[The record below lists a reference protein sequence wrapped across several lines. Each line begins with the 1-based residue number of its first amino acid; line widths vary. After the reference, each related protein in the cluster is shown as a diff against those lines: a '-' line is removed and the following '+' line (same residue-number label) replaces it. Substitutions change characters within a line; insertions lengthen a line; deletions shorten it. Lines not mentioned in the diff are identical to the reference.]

1 MTFSSNIPASYPVC
15 PRNIRSF
22 ILIPHYDLVLFVNLE
37 IILEYLSKIFSSEH
51 INIVF
56 YSTADGGA
64 AIFWVIGQAYHSYKT
79 EMDFA
84 IEDFIL

>member
-1 MTFSSNIPASYPVC
+1 
-15 PRNIRSF
+15 
-22 ILIPHYDLVLFVNLE
+22 
-37 IILEYLSKIFSSEH
+37 
-51 INIVF
+51 VF